1 MMSLLGMP
9 ARLRDAYPTPI
20 PAPISLL
27 WLAGALLA
35 LVTTLLTLA
44 REAGPAVAVYPL
56 VAAVRIALAIA
67 TWLRAWWALGVSFV
81 ASGGQV
87 FGVIG
92 SLVELIAGIDR
103 GKAAGL
109 RAIGVDPTLAVTIN
123 LAYAA
128 VSCCL
133 FVVAV
138 TQMRLSAQCRTDD
151 PS

>member
-1 MMSLLGMP
+1 MMILLGIP
-9 ARLRDAYPTPI
+9 ARLRDAYPTTLR
-20 PAPISLL
+20 AATSLL

-35 LVTTLLTLA
+35 LITTPLA
-44 REAGPAVAVYPL
+44 FAHGAGPAVAAYPV
-56 VAAVRIALAIA
+56 VASVLIALAIA
-67 TWLRAWWALGVSFV
+67 TWLRAWWALGVSF
-81 ASGGQV
+81 AICGLQV

-92 SLVELIAGIDR
+92 SLGELIAGIDR
-103 GKAAGL
+103 SKASGL

-138 TQMRLSAQCRTDD
+138 IQLRLSAR
-151 PS
+151 SRNG

>member
-1 MMSLLGMP
+1 MKRARPSLCT
-9 ARLRDAYPTPI
+9 RSSLRCSSRSPSP
-20 PAPISLL
+20 PGSAP
-27 WLAGALLA
+27 G
-35 LVTTLLTLA
+35 
-44 REAGPAVAVYPL
+44 G
-56 VAAVRIALAIA
+56 
-67 TWLRAWWALGVSFV
+67 ALGVSFV

-109 RAIGVDPTLAVTIN
+109 RATGVDPTLAVTIN

-133 FVVAV
+133 FVVAI
-138 TQMRLSAQCRTDD
+138 TQMRLSAQRRTDD